1 MRLSEME
8 IGYMLHT
15 QLSMKVLAVLVRRVD
30 GWCVYVDAVR
40 GDNHDREWREVA
52 ATGTKVHREVAE
64 AIARSYF
71 HPGFEID
78 LEYAT

>member
-8 IGYMLHT
+8 VGHMLPT
-15 QLSMKVLAVLVRRVD
+15 QLSMRVLAVLVRRVD

-40 GDNHDREWREVA
+40 GNNHDLEWQEVA
-52 ATGTKVHREVAE
+52 RSGAKVKREVAE
-64 AIARSYF
+64 AIARNYF